1 MSDTLLARLRATI
14 ADTRALS
21 SGSECRVYAFGPR
34 YVIKA
39 YPRAHIRDFALARQR
54 LAYAAGFG
62 PQTFGKF
69 DAPGHFCYVSERV
82 TAYWDAPPAVCAL
95 YAAAR
100 VKPFR
105 SAHVGVFGEEPQDL
119 AERNI
124 GFRDAQPLLIDF
136 GPLSFSNTG
145 IEWETFDE

>member
-1 MSDTLLARLRATI
+1 VSETLLARLRALV

-39 YPRAHIRDFALARQR
+39 YPRARIRDFALARQR

-82 TAYWDAPPAVCAL
+82 TAFWDAPTAL
-95 YAAAR
+95 CEAYYAAR
-100 VKPFR
+100 IKPFL
-105 SAHVGVFGEEPQDL
+105 SAHVAAFGEEPQDL
-119 AERNI
+119 ADRNI
-124 GFRDAQPLLIDF
+124 GFRDTQPLLIDF

-145 IEWETFDE
+145 IEWTTFDE